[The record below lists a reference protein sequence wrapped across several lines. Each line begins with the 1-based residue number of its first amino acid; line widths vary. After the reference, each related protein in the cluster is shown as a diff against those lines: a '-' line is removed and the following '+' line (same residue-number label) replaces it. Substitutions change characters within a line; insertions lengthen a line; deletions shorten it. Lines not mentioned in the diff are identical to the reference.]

1 MFLGWVKSRC
11 DSDKHIKS
19 NFFVTLKALRALIL
33 VKSCVARLFKFQRNK
48 TIISYLFFSSEFCS
62 MFHGS
67 IASHFLKIS

>member
-48 TIISYLFFSSEFCS
+48 TIISYLFSVLSFVQCS
-62 MFHGS
+62 IEVVPHIF
-67 IASHFLKIS
+67 